1 MSAVTGFPRATS
13 GSRAVSA
20 AKVKL
25 ADRAALSVLVVVATA
40 LRLIHIGSQSY
51 WGDEDAT
58 VRLMRQSLWHMFRY
72 GIVTTEATPPL
83 YYVIAAFWSRIF
95 GTSEFALR
103 SLSALVGVA
112 TVVVAYAIGVELRSR
127 RGGLIL
133 AAFVALSPLAV
144 WYSQDA
150 RAYSLLIFL
159 TSLALLFFAQALRTE
174 SSRSIWLWAFAAAA
188 ALTAHY
194 FAIFVVI
201 PEAVAL
207 LAFRKT
213 RSRALWPTALVA
225 AIWFALLP
233 LFLDQ
238 QSKTDHTSWITY
250 IGLTTRLKIVL
261 QWFVAGR
268 WDSNFALIIAAGL
281 CAAMIVGVG
290 VVMRRLHERELVIL
304 GVGASA
310 ILLPVV
316 MALFG
321 LDYVIDRYFVAVWI
335 PFAVVLTATLASWK
349 RAGVVLAA
357 LLCGLALAATVTT
370 AATPSLERSDWR
382 QAAQKLSLLPPHT
395 LDIVYPDFEV
405 NALKVYGPNVALVTA
420 RAVRTRRIVIVAQDP
435 WSSTRADTLAF
446 HLPSAFHETG
456 ETAFSTFELITYTA
470 RHAVPVAV
478 SRLTSMRPTGYLTAT
493 TPWASSVFY
502 DPSAASG
509 R

>member
-13 GSRAVSA
+13 GSRAASGA
-20 AKVKL
+20 RVKL

-95 GTSEFALR
+95 GTGEFALR

-133 AAFVALSPLAV
+133 AAFVSLSPLMV

-174 SSRSIWLWAFAAAA
+174 SSKSIWLWAFAAAA
-188 ALTAHY
+188 ALTTHY
-194 FAIFVVI
+194 FAIFVI
-201 PEAVAL
+201 APEAVAL
-207 LAFRKT
+207 LVFRKT
-213 RSRALWPTALVA
+213 RSRAIRPTILVA
-225 AIWFALLP
+225 AIWIALLP

-238 QSKTDHTSWITY
+238 QSKTGHTSWITY
-250 IGLTTRLKIVL
+250 IGLTTRLKIAL
-261 QWFVAGR
+261 QWFVTGR
-268 WDSNFALIIAAGL
+268 WDYNFPLIIAAGL
-281 CAAMIVGVG
+281 CVAIVGG
-290 VVMRRLHERELVIL
+290 IGLAARRLHERELVIL
-304 GVGASA
+304 GVGASG
-310 ILLPVV
+310 LVLPVV
-316 MALFG
+316 MALVG
-321 LDYVIDRYFVAVWI
+321 LDYVIDRYLVAIWI
-335 PFAVVLTATLASWK
+335 PFAVVLAATLASWK
-349 RAGVVLAA
+349 KVGYVLAVP
-357 LLCGLALAATVTT
+357 LCGLALAATLKT
-370 AATPSLERSDWR
+370 AVTPSLERSGWR
-382 QAAQKLSLLPPHT
+382 QAAQELSVLPPHT

-405 NALKVYGPNVALVTA
+405 NALKVYAPDLSVVTT
-420 RAVRTRRIVIVAQDP
+420 RTVRTRRIVIVAQDP
-435 WSSTRADTLAF
+435 WSSTRANTLAF
-446 HLPSAFHETG
+446 HLPSAFRETG
-456 ETAFSTFELITYTA
+456 ETPFSTFELITYSA

-478 SRLTSMRPTGYLTAT
+478 NRLTSMRPTGYLTAT

-502 DPSAASG
+502 DPSAASS